1 MTCASAGAP
10 GYYENS
16 YCVVGHE
23 RTVAPRVP
31 SVTTG
36 PHELSP
42 AGHFPHA
49 EEFTAA
55 FLGLG
60 GSRGIPR
67 YLGRSVVSR

>member
-16 YCVVGHE
+16 CCAVSHE

-42 AGHFPHA
+42 TGHFPHA
-49 EEFTAA
+49 EEFTAT
-55 FLGLG
+55 FPDLG

-67 YLGRSVVSR
+67 HLGGIVVSR